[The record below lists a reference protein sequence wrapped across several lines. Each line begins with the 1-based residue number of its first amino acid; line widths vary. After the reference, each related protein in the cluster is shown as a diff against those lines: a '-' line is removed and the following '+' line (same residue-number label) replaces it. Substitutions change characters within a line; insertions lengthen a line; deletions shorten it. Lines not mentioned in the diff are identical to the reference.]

1 MTGTKRP
8 LSGEK
13 EVSQC
18 KRARSIRNN
27 IQSSQVN
34 KILFKNLRNQQ
45 ISQQISQQMLVK
57 YSKNFVS
64 LIFSVLPNIFCVYFH
79 LIISFYILTFLI
91 KCVQVLK
98 RIPKFKIKF
107 PEVHQLP
114 SESAVKAADPPPAPS
129 PVRKTVKKKGHNPK
143 VCVSKFCRFRHAPVF
158 PPEVR
163 AVPGV

>member
-18 KRARSIRNN
+18 KRARSIANN

-45 ISQQISQQMLVK
+45 ISHQMLVK

-64 LIFSVLPNIFCVYFH
+64 SIFSAYIFIKSF
-79 LIISFYILTFLI
+79 LSIS
-91 KCVQVLK
+91 
-98 RIPKFKIKF
+98 
-107 PEVHQLP
+107 
-114 SESAVKAADPPPAPS
+114 
-129 PVRKTVKKKGHNPK
+129 
-143 VCVSKFCRFRHAPVF
+143 
-158 PPEVR
+158 
-163 AVPGV
+163 

>member
-18 KRARSIRNN
+18 KSGRSIRNN

-34 KILFKNLRNQQ
+34 KILFKNLRN
-45 ISQQISQQMLVK
+45 QQISQQMLVK

-114 SESAVKAADPPPAPS
+114 SEIPNLKGSVGS
-129 PVRKTVKKKGHNPK
+129 STVQQVTN
-143 VCVSKFCRFRHAPVF
+143 SSQANLFTTAQ
-158 PPEVR
+158 
-163 AVPGV
+163 

>member
-45 ISQQISQQMLVK
+45 ISQQMLVK

-64 LIFSVLPNIFCVYFH
+64 LIFSVLANIFCVYFH

-114 SESAVKAADPPPAPS
+114 SECAVKAADPPPAPS
-129 PVRKTVKKKGHNPK
+129 PVRKTVKKKGKNPK
-143 VCVSKFCRFRHAPVF
+143 VCVSKFCRFRHALVF